1 MFQVFKTQNPTGGYF
16 KRNLV
21 VQGKCLF
28 PLKRLLPSQHWF
40 WAALSSWLWLKGKA
54 KELRE
59 GSWAGSVPVSSWLW
73 EYSHFY
79 VKTAGCSTSAASLA
93 LCSQLGTPGT
103 WTTFSWSWGAQGSC
117 NFEGF
122 FLEMQ
127 DWGEFGKSG
136 SQTDLEK
143 LGSGSTVG
151 RKGVRESSEPS
162 PRKGWEHIPGNAQ
175 GQGMG
180 HRLHTEQKEGR
191 FSLQGPAKS
200 PDTKPGWPGSFFH
213 DSRIGQQCRIHTDNQ
228 P

>member
-1 MFQVFKTQNPTGGYF
+1 MLKLLGAPPLQHPW
-16 KRNLV
+16 
-21 VQGKCLF
+21 LF
-28 PLKRLLPSQHWF
+28 
-40 WAALSSWLWLKGKA
+40 AL
-54 KELRE
+54 
-59 GSWAGSVPVSSWLW
+59 
-73 EYSHFY
+73 
-79 VKTAGCSTSAASLA
+79 SLA
-93 LCSQLGTPGT
+93 LLGHGPRSPGA
-103 WTTFSWSWGAQGSC
+103 GEAQGSC

-151 RKGVRESSEPS
+151 REGVRESSEPS

-200 PDTKPGWPGSFFH
+200 PDTNPGWPGSFFH
-213 DSRIGQQCRIHTDNQ
+213 DSRMGQQCRIHTDNQ